1 MSNCNADNQ
10 LLTKQQETTTQINE
24 LLAQSSQA
32 LLCGPGSECEKT
44 QKTNDL
50 QQKYLAAQT
59 KLQSAPYEE
68 HTTEKNFYIYS
79 KGDIAYNDLIFKRLL
94 EKAQNKS
101 NEVSINFNKN
111 LTTTTELN
119 DTLGSLTTNNA
130 HMVDLYETYV
140 AENASLKAKIISY
153 GADLITN
160 DRKTFYEVQNYDF
173 LITWF
178 KVWRWIYFIL
188 LIVFTVG
195 IFLSKSMYS
204 LKVKIGLLS
213 LFVIYPFVINY
224 IVEYLLQFVEKAI
237 SLLPKNIYTTL

>member
-10 LLTKQQETTTQINE
+10 LLTQQQKTTTQINE

-50 QQKYLAAQT
+50 QQKYLDAQT
-59 KLQSAPYEE
+59 KLQTAPYEE
-68 HTTEKNFYIYS
+68 HTAEKNYYIYS
-79 KGDIAYNDLIFKRLL
+79 KGDVAYNDLIFKRLL

-101 NEVSINFNKN
+101 NEVSIKFNKN
-111 LTTTTELN
+111 ITLASESN
-119 DTLGSLTTNNA
+119 DTLGSLTTTHT
-130 HMVDLYETYV
+130 HMVELYETYIE
-140 AENASLKAKIISY
+140 ENANLKAKILSY

-173 LITWF
+173 LIIWF

-213 LFVIYPFVINY
+213 LFIIYPFVINY
-224 IVEYLLQFVEKAI
+224 IVDYLLQFVAKI
-237 SLLPKNIYTTL
+237 HSLLPKNVYTTL